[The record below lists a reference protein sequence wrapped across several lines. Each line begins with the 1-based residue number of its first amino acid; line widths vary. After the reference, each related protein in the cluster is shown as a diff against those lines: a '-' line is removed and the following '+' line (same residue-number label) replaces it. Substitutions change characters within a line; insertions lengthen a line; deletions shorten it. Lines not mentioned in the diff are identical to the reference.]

1 MFYAVALRPPDV
13 QFRGLHYREPDED
26 CAVPKGVGDDYC
38 PESFR
43 KETVGKAPYRSGHHC
58 RHNKHEIEFGYMD
71 KPIYQSGDD
80 EAYIRVPAGRETVLN
95 ASSPEDFL
103 CRADNEE
110 HQQRENHRVL
120 SFFHSIYRIHL
131 SAGEIKEQGREEF
144 PKPEYAPKNR
154 SKGNTRQDV
163 FQSE

>member
-1 MFYAVALRPPDV
+1 MVN
-13 QFRGLHYREPDED
+13 LHYREPYEYST
-26 CAVPKGVGDDYC
+26 VPEGMRYNNR
-38 PESFR
+38 PESFW
-43 KETVGKAPYRSGHHC
+43 EEAVGKTPDRSGYHC

-71 KPIYQSGDD
+71 EPIYQSGDD

-144 PKPEYAPKNR
+144 SQPEYAPENR